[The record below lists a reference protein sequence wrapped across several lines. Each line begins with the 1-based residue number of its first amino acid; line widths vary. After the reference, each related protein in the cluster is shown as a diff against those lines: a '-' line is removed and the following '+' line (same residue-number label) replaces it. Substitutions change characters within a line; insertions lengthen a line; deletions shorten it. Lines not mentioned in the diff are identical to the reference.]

1 MSAEGSVPGWEGAAG
16 GGGASGSAPVYPGW
30 AAEGRGIAAEP
41 AGVVEGGLLDSG
53 CSPAGVYEH
62 GEYRQHTTPWALAA
76 VAVLLGAAVAAA
88 LWRWTA
94 LGADAIAWG
103 GGVFFFSF
111 FVLGPAQLIS
121 LRHAWVAVLAD
132 GRLLAGRRVA
142 VPVEAVTGLRVERGW
157 WRCRLAKLR
166 GVGSSAWHTRGEVA
180 AVVHVAYRDPASGA
194 PAGVAVGTNHPE
206 ALVAAIRA
214 VAARGPG

>member
-1 MSAEGSVPGWEGAAG
+1 MHPS
-16 GGGASGSAPVYPGW
+16 W

-41 AGVVEGGLLDSG
+41 VGVVEYGLLQTEW
-53 CSPAGVYEH
+53 SPAGVYEH
-62 GEYRQHTTPWALAA
+62 GEYRNDASVWAVTALA
-76 VAVLLGAAVAAA
+76 VFLGAAVAAV
-88 LWRWTA
+88 LWSWTA

-111 FVLGPAQLIS
+111 MGLGFGS
-121 LRHAWVAVLAD
+121 LFWLGHAWVAVLAD
-132 GRLLAGRRVA
+132 GRLLAGRRVV
-142 VPVEAVTGLRVERGW
+142 VPVDAVTGLRVERGW

-180 AVVHVAYRDPASGA
+180 AVVRVAYRDPAGGA
-194 PAGVAVGTNHPE
+194 PAAVAVGTKHPE